1 MARSEVSRQSEN
13 TASLRPNVGIEAILE
28 INWFCLFIAASDW
41 LCHGGGKINTP
52 FRVQGRRRKT
62 C

>member
-1 MARSEVSRQSEN
+1 
-13 TASLRPNVGIEAILE
+13 
-28 INWFCLFIAASDW
+28 LFIAASDW